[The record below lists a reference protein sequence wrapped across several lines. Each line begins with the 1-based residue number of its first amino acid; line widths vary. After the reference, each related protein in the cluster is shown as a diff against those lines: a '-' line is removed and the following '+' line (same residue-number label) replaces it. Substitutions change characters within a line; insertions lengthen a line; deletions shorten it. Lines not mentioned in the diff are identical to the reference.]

1 MKNAGNT
8 LDMDKR
14 KQEQAER
21 VYKNRI
27 QRNFNYGRDANTY
40 QTDNKSSFKVCDLS
54 QTKEAFD
61 QRTANSK
68 FTRKT

>member
-54 QTKEAFD
+54 
-61 QRTANSK
+61 
-68 FTRKT
+68 